1 MYKFTDGR
9 TDEHTDKRTGGR
21 EMIKKNIY
29 FGTFKPPPPPILKNQ
44 DEKKLLSMLTLKTV
58 DLLL

>member
-29 FGTFKPPPPPILKNQ
+29 FGTFKPPPPHSEKPRRKKTSFDVNFKNC
-44 DEKKLLSMLTLKTV
+44 
-58 DLLL
+58 